1 MIRIK
6 VPATSANMG
15 AGFDCMGIALSLY
28 NIIEIEA
35 TQSGIE
41 IVDDNMRVPHNENNL
56 IYRAMNMVFE
66 KVGYAPDGIRIF
78 QKSKI
83 PMTRGLGSS
92 SACIIGGM
100 IGANVMS
107 GKQLSYNEI
116 LELAVKL
123 EGHPDNVT
131 PALFGGFCVSA
142 MEEERVRF
150 KSIKIKNSH
159 KFAAIIPDYF
169 VATKKSRTIVPEQ
182 FSKEDAVFNISRA
195 ALLTAALASG
205 DYSLLKTGV
214 QDRMHQNY
222 RKEYIEGMDEIFE
235 QTYRAGADAVY
246 LSGSGPTIIA
256 VIDDEIKDFKAKMEE
271 FFSKSNLKRRCRVL
285 TVDNVGTTVQYV
297 E

>member
-66 KVGYAPDGIRIF
+66 KVGYTPDGIRIF

-100 IGANVMS
+100 IGANALS

-131 PALFGGFCVSA
+131 PALFGGFCISA
-142 MEEERVRF
+142 MEKERVSF

-169 VATKKSRTIVPEQ
+169 VATKKSRAVLPEK
-182 FSKEDAVFNISRA
+182 FLKEDAVFNISRA
-195 ALLTAALASG
+195 ALLTAALATG

-214 QDRMHQNY
+214 QDRMHQDY
-222 RKEYIEGMDEIFE
+222 RKEYIAGMDEIFE
-235 QTYRAGADAVY
+235 QTYSAGANAVY

-256 VIDDEIKDFKAKMEE
+256 IIDDEIKDFKVKMED
-271 FFSKSNLKRRCRVL
+271 FFSKSNLSWRCKVL
-285 TVDNVGTTVQYV
+285 TIDNVGTTVQYV